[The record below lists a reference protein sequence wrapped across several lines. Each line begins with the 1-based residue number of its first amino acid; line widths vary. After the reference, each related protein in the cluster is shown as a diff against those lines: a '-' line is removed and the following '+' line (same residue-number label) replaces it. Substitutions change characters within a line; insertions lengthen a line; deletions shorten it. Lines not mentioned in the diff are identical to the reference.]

1 MSRRPTMRTDVR
13 WCRPLTV
20 TAAIRREERLAV
32 CIWAAP
38 QRMVSGAGLVQD
50 SVHAPRHVPRIARLG
65 GARKPSVCRRL
76 KGDGADK
83 TIKGGRADRGSTG
96 VGGCRQ
102 RPAVILRP
110 SMRGPGGPAIEDHA
124 ADLSFQNIHDWG
136 NVGIGVLR
144 AGEDGRDK

>member
-1 MSRRPTMRTDVR
+1 MSRRADDAHGWRVVPPTD
-13 WCRPLTV
+13 RPRRNSARG
-20 TAAIRREERLAV
+20 TARRLYL
-32 CIWAAP
+32 AAP

-76 KGDGADK
+76 KRDGADK

-96 VGGCRQ
+96 VGGCGP

-124 ADLSFQNIHDWG
+124 ADLAFQDIHDWG